1 MRPLA
6 GGAKPPSRSALP
18 GRRLQ
23 RLRHRRAPR
32 GAPAW
37 CTAVVGGWVLACLN
51 DSIYSLFTPP
61 PAGENVILIANHQ
74 SEADPAVF
82 ALLLEKTFPHLAEG
96 EGGV

>member
-1 MRPLA
+1 M
-6 GGAKPPSRSALP
+6 
-18 GRRLQ
+18 
-23 RLRHRRAPR
+23 
-32 GAPAW
+32 
-37 CTAVVGGWVLACLN
+37 N